1 MWTLADGGRVDDG
14 RVDLEKGDVPPF
26 SDIGIRQK
34 GQRGPFLTWWLRRWS
49 AGGPGG
55 RPDADD
61 DDLVVDDVDV
71 DLVEVVPPSRPPR
84 RRPADL
90 VGLDLPGAAGG
101 VVAGLGGLA
110 GIGLDAFAIRQP
122 L

>member
-34 GQRGPFLTWWLRRWS
+34 GQHGPFLTWWLRRWS

-71 DLVEVVPPSRPPR
+71 DLVEVVPPSQA
-84 RRPADL
+84 PA
-90 VGLDLPGAAGG
+90 VTHVRHDLPGAAGG